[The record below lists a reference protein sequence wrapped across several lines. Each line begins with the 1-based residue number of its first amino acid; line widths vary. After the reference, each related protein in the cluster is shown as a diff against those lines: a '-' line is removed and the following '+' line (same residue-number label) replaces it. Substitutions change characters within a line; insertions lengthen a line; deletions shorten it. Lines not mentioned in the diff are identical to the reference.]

1 MNKKESNVEPLTG
14 ANANPL
20 EATAV
25 TLSQLCISDWPKLF
39 LLSSIIKGLP

>member
-1 MNKKESNVEPLTG
+1 MNKKESNEPLTG

-39 LLSSIIKGLP
+39 LLSSVIKG